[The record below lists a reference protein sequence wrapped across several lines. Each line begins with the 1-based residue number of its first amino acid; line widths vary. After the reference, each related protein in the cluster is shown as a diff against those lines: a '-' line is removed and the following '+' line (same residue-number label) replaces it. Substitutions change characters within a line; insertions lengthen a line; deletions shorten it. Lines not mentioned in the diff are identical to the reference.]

1 LVLQKIIFNNPKNK
15 GTETTMFRKTMI
27 TGLAGGML
35 LVATLTTGLVHAQ
48 DWPQRP
54 VRMVVPYTP
63 GGGTDSITR
72 VIAEKIS
79 QTDKDI
85 QFVIENK
92 PGAGG
97 NIGLTQVARAKPD
110 GLTLGMGQ
118 TSNLAINPVIMQDM
132 KFDAS
137 KDFTPIAVV
146 AELPTVLVVRADS
159 PYQSLADVIA
169 AAKAKPGQ
177 LKQALATLGTVG
189 HLAGEML
196 SYKAG
201 IKVLNVPYKGA
212 SPALTELIGGQ
223 TDYMFA
229 TPVSVINLIEDKNLR
244 ALAVTSAKRIAAMPD
259 VPTVAEQGYEG
270 FNAVD
275 WKLIVGP
282 AGVPKDAVD
291 RLSKAFITVSKDPE
305 FIKRMEADGNT
316 VVGGSA
322 ADAQAY
328 LAKEQ
333 VEWRTLLKAMQFQ
346 LK

>member
-1 LVLQKIIFNNPKNK
+1 
-15 GTETTMFRKTMI
+15 MFRKTMI

-35 LVATLTTGLVHAQ
+35 LVATLTTGVVHAQ

-146 AELPTVLVVRADS
+146 AELPTVLVVKADS
-159 PYQSLADVIA
+159 PYKSLADVIA

-201 IKVLNVPYKGA
+201 IKVL
-212 SPALTELIGGQ
+212 
-223 TDYMFA
+223 
-229 TPVSVINLIEDKNLR
+229 
-244 ALAVTSAKRIAAMPD
+244 
-259 VPTVAEQGYEG
+259 
-270 FNAVD
+270 
-275 WKLIVGP
+275 
-282 AGVPKDAVD
+282 
-291 RLSKAFITVSKDPE
+291 
-305 FIKRMEADGNT
+305 
-316 VVGGSA
+316 
-322 ADAQAY
+322 
-328 LAKEQ
+328 
-333 VEWRTLLKAMQFQ
+333 
-346 LK
+346 

>member
-1 LVLQKIIFNNPKNK
+1 
-15 GTETTMFRKTMI
+15 MFKKTMM
-27 TGLAGGML
+27 TGLTGGML
-35 LVATLTTGLVHAQ
+35 LAATLTTGLVQAQ

-72 VIAEKIS
+72 IIAEKIS
-79 QTDKDI
+79 QMDKDI

-97 NIGLTQVARAKPD
+97 NIGMTQVARAKPD

-137 KDFTPIAVV
+137 KDFTPVGVV
-146 AELPTVLVVRADS
+146 AELPTVLVVKADS

-169 AAKAKPGQ
+169 AAKANPGQ

-229 TPVSVINLIEDKNLR
+229 TPVSVLKLIEGKDLR
-244 ALAVTSAKRIAAMPD
+244 ALAVTSSKRIAAMPD

-270 FNAVD
+270 FSAVD

-282 AGVPKDAVD
+282 AGLPKDAVD
-291 RLSKAFITVSKDPE
+291 RLSKAFVAVSKDPE

-316 VVGGSA
+316 VVGGPA

>member
-1 LVLQKIIFNNPKNK
+1 
-15 GTETTMFRKTMI
+15 MI

-35 LVATLTTGLVHAQ
+35 LVATLTTDLVHAQ

-146 AELPTVLVVRADS
+146 AELPTVLVVKADS

>member
-1 LVLQKIIFNNPKNK
+1 MFNK
-15 GTETTMFRKTMI
+15 KTM
-27 TGLAGGML
+27 TGLTGGML
-35 LVATLTTGLVHAQ
+35 LVATLINGVAHAQ

-72 VIAEKIS
+72 IIADKIS
-79 QTDKDI
+79 QTDKGI

-97 NIGLTQVARAKPD
+97 NIGMTQVARAKPD
-110 GLTLGMGQ
+110 GLMLGMGQ
-118 TSNLAINPVIMQDM
+118 TSNLAINPVIMPDM

-177 LKQALATLGTVG
+177 LKQALATVGTVG

-196 SYKAG
+196 SHKAG

-229 TPVSVINLIEDKNLR
+229 TPVSVINLIADKDLR
-244 ALAVTSAKRIAAMPD
+244 ALAVTSSKRIAAMPD

-275 WKLIVGP
+275 WKMIVGP
-282 AGVPKDAVD
+282 AGVPKEAVD
-291 RLSKAFITVSKDPE
+291 RISKAFMAVSKDPE

-322 ADAQAY
+322 AGAQAY
-328 LAKEQ
+328 LTKEQ
-333 VEWRTLLKAMQFQ
+333 VEWRTLLEAIKFQ

>member
-1 LVLQKIIFNNPKNK
+1 
-15 GTETTMFRKTMI
+15 T
-27 TGLAGGML
+27 
-35 LVATLTTGLVHAQ
+35 ATSGLVYAQ

-63 GGGTDSITR
+63 SGGTDSITR
-72 VIAEKIS
+72 IIAEKIS
-79 QTDKDI
+79 QVDKDI

-97 NIGLTQVARAKPD
+97 NIGMTQVARAKPD

-169 AAKAKPGQ
+169 AAKARPGQ

-229 TPVSVINLIEDKNLR
+229 TPVSVINLIEDKDLR
-244 ALAVTSAKRIAAMPD
+244 ALAVTSSKRIAAMPN

-282 AGVPKDAVD
+282 AGVPAPAVD
-291 RLSKAFITVSKDPE
+291 RLSKAFVTVSKDPE
-305 FIKRMEADGNT
+305 FIKRMQADGNT

-328 LAKEQ
+328 LAREQ

>member
-1 LVLQKIIFNNPKNK
+1 
-15 GTETTMFRKTMI
+15 MFKKTMMAGL
-27 TGLAGGML
+27 TGSML
-35 LVATLTTGLVHAQ
+35 LVATLAGSVAHAES
-48 DWPQRP
+48 WPQRP

-72 VIAEKIS
+72 IIAEKIS
-79 QTDKDI
+79 QVDKDI
-85 QFVIENK
+85 HFVIENK

-97 NIGLTQVARAKPD
+97 NIGMTQVARAKPD

-118 TSNLAINPVIMQDM
+118 TSNLAINPVIMNDM
-132 KFDAS
+132 KFDAT
-137 KDFTPIAVV
+137 KDFTPVAVV
-146 AELPTVLVVRADS
+146 AELPTVLVVKADS
-159 PYQSLADVIA
+159 PYKSLADVIA

-229 TPVSVINLIEDKNLR
+229 TPVSVINLIADKDLR
-244 ALAVTSAKRIAAMPD
+244 ALAVTSSKRIAAMPE
-259 VPTVAEQGYEG
+259 VPTVAEQGYDG

-275 WKLIVGP
+275 WKMIVGP
-282 AGVPKDAVD
+282 AGMPKDAVD
-291 RLSKAFITVSKDPE
+291 RLSKAFVTVSKDPE
-305 FIKRMEADGNT
+305 FVKRMEDDGNT

-322 ADAQAY
+322 DDAKAY
-328 LAKEQ
+328 LKKEQ
-333 VEWRTLLKAMQFQ
+333 TEWKTLLTAMHFK

>member
-1 LVLQKIIFNNPKNK
+1 MFN
-15 GTETTMFRKTMI
+15 KTMM
-27 TGLAGGML
+27 TGLTGGML
-35 LVATLTTGLVHAQ
+35 LAATLATGHVHAQ

-72 VIAEKIS
+72 LIAEKIS

-97 NIGLTQVARAKPD
+97 NIGMTQVARAKPD

-159 PYQSLADVIA
+159 PYQSLADVVA

-229 TPVSVINLIEDKNLR
+229 TPVSVIKLIEDNSLR
-244 ALAVTSAKRIAAMPD
+244 ALAVTSGKRIAAMPA

-282 AGVPKDAVD
+282 AGLPAAAVD
-291 RLSKAFITVSKDPE
+291 RLSKAFVVVSKDPE

>member
-1 LVLQKIIFNNPKNK
+1 
-15 GTETTMFRKTMI
+15 MFRKTLM
-27 TGLAGGML
+27 TGLTGSML
-35 LVATLTTGLVHAQ
+35 LAATVTTGMAHAVQ
-48 DWPQRP
+48 EWPQRP

-72 VIAEKIS
+72 IIAEKIS
-79 QTDKDI
+79 QVDKDI
-85 QFVIENK
+85 HFVVENK

-97 NIGLTQVARAKPD
+97 NIGMTQVARAKPD

-118 TSNLAINPVIMQDM
+118 TSNLAINPVIMSDM
-132 KFDAS
+132 QFDAS
-137 KDFTPIAVV
+137 KDFTPVAVV
-146 AELPTVLVVRADS
+146 AELPTVLVVKADS
-159 PYQSLADVIA
+159 PYKSLADVID

-229 TPVSVINLIEDKNLR
+229 TPVSVINLIEDKDLR
-244 ALAVTSAKRIAAMPD
+244 ALAVTSSKRIAAMPN
-259 VPTVAEQGYEG
+259 VPTVAEQGYDG

-275 WKLIVGP
+275 WKMIVGP
-282 AGVPKDAVD
+282 AGMPKEAVD
-291 RLSKAFITVSKDPE
+291 RLSKAFMTVSKDPE
-305 FIKRMEADGNT
+305 FVKRMESDGNT

-322 ADAQAY
+322 DDAKAY
-328 LAKEQ
+328 LEKEQ
-333 VEWRTLLKAMQFQ
+333 TEWKTLLKAMDFK

>member
-1 LVLQKIIFNNPKNK
+1 
-15 GTETTMFRKTMI
+15 MFRKTMMAGL
-27 TGLAGGML
+27 TGGLLLA
-35 LVATLTTGLVHAQ
+35 ATATSGLVYAQ

-72 VIAEKIS
+72 IIAEKIS
-79 QTDKDI
+79 QVDKDI

-97 NIGLTQVARAKPD
+97 NIGMTQVARAKPD

-169 AAKAKPGQ
+169 AAKARPGQ

-229 TPVSVINLIEDKNLR
+229 TPVSVINLIEDKDLR
-244 ALAVTSAKRIAAMPD
+244 ALAVTSSKRIAAMPN

-282 AGVPKDAVD
+282 AGVPAPAVD
-291 RLSKAFITVSKDPE
+291 RLSKAFVTVSKDPE
-305 FIKRMEADGNT
+305 FIKRMQADGNT

-328 LAKEQ
+328 LAREQ

>member
-1 LVLQKIIFNNPKNK
+1 
-15 GTETTMFRKTMI
+15 MI

-35 LVATLTTGLVHAQ
+35 LVTTLTAGLVHAQ

-72 VIAEKIS
+72 IIAEKIS

-97 NIGLTQVARAKPD
+97 NIGMTQVARAKPD

-159 PYQSLADVIA
+159 PYQSLADVVA

-229 TPVSVINLIEDKNLR
+229 TPVSVINLIADKDLR
-244 ALAVTSAKRIAAMPD
+244 ALAVTSSKRIAAMPD

-282 AGVPKDAVD
+282 AGMPGPAVD
-291 RLSKAFITVSKDPE
+291 RLSKAFVVVSKDPE

-328 LAKEQ
+328 LKKEQ
-333 VEWRTLLKAMQFQ
+333 VEWRTVLKAMQFQ

>member
-1 LVLQKIIFNNPKNK
+1 
-15 GTETTMFRKTMI
+15 MFKKTMMA
-27 TGLAGGML
+27 GLTGGML
-35 LVATLTTGLVHAQ
+35 LATTVSTGLVHAK

-72 VIAEKIS
+72 IIAEKIS
-79 QTDKDI
+79 QVDQDI

-97 NIGLTQVARAKPD
+97 NIGMTQVARAKPD
-110 GLTLGMGQ
+110 GLMLGMGQ
-118 TSNLAINPVIMQDM
+118 TSNLAINPVIMPDM

-137 KDFTPIAVV
+137 KDFTPLAVV
-146 AELPTVLVVRADS
+146 AELPTVLVVRADA
-159 PYQSLADVIA
+159 PYQSLADVVA
-169 AAKAKPGQ
+169 AAKASPGR
-177 LKQALATLGTVG
+177 LKQALATVGTVG

-229 TPVSVINLIEDKNLR
+229 TPVSVINLVADKDLR
-244 ALAVTSAKRIAAMPD
+244 ALAVTSSKRIAAMPD

-282 AGVPKDAVD
+282 AGMPEMAVD
-291 RLSKAFITVSKDPE
+291 RLSKAFMTVSKDPA

-322 ADAQAY
+322 ADAKDY

-333 VEWRTLLKAMQFQ
+333 LEWRTLLKAMQFQ

>member
-1 LVLQKIIFNNPKNK
+1 
-15 GTETTMFRKTMI
+15 MFRKTMI

-35 LVATLTTGLVHAQ
+35 LVTTLTAGLVHAQ

-72 VIAEKIS
+72 IIAEKIS

-97 NIGLTQVARAKPD
+97 NIGMTQVARAKPD

-159 PYQSLADVIA
+159 PYQSLADVVA

-229 TPVSVINLIEDKNLR
+229 TPVSVINLIADKDLR
-244 ALAVTSAKRIAAMPD
+244 ALAVTSSKRIAAMPD

-282 AGVPKDAVD
+282 AGMPGPAVD
-291 RLSKAFITVSKDPE
+291 RLSKAFVVVSKDPE

-328 LAKEQ
+328 LKKEQ
-333 VEWRTLLKAMQFQ
+333 VEWRTVLKAMQFQ

>member
-1 LVLQKIIFNNPKNK
+1 
-15 GTETTMFRKTMI
+15 
-27 TGLAGGML
+27 ML

>member
-1 LVLQKIIFNNPKNK
+1 
-15 GTETTMFRKTMI
+15 
-27 TGLAGGML
+27 
-35 LVATLTTGLVHAQ
+35 
-48 DWPQRP
+48 
-54 VRMVVPYTP
+54 
-63 GGGTDSITR
+63 
-72 VIAEKIS
+72 
-79 QTDKDI
+79 
-85 QFVIENK
+85 
-92 PGAGG
+92 
-97 NIGLTQVARAKPD
+97 
-110 GLTLGMGQ
+110 
-118 TSNLAINPVIMQDM
+118 
-132 KFDAS
+132 
-137 KDFTPIAVV
+137 
-146 AELPTVLVVRADS
+146 
-159 PYQSLADVIA
+159 
-169 AAKAKPGQ
+169 
-177 LKQALATLGTVG
+177 
-189 HLAGEML
+189 
-196 SYKAG
+196 
-201 IKVLNVPYKGA
+201 
-212 SPALTELIGGQ
+212 
-223 TDYMFA
+223 
-229 TPVSVINLIEDKNLR
+229 LR

>member
-1 LVLQKIIFNNPKNK
+1 
-15 GTETTMFRKTMI
+15 MI

-244 ALAVTSAKRIAAMPD
+244 ALAVTSARRIAAMPD

>member
-1 LVLQKIIFNNPKNK
+1 
-15 GTETTMFRKTMI
+15 MFKKSVMASV
-27 TGLAGGML
+27 AGGL
-35 LVATLTTGLVHAQ
+35 LLGAVVTTGPAHAQ

-72 VIAEKIS
+72 IITEKIT

-85 QFVIENK
+85 QFVVENK

-97 NIGLTQVARAKPD
+97 NIGMTQVARSKPD

-118 TSNLAINPVIMQDM
+118 TSNLAINPIIMNDM
-132 KFDAS
+132 KFDAT
-137 KDFTPIAVV
+137 KDFTPVAVV
-146 AELPTVLVVRADS
+146 AELPTVLVVKADS
-159 PYQSLADVIA
+159 PYQSLADVVA
-169 AAKAKPGQ
+169 AAKASPGQ

-196 SYKAG
+196 SYKAD

-229 TPVSVINLIEDKNLR
+229 TPVSVLKMVENNDLR
-244 ALAVTSAKRIAAMPD
+244 ALAVTSSKRIAAMPD

-275 WKLIVGP
+275 WKIIVGP
-282 AGVPKDAVD
+282 ADLPEHAVQ
-291 RLSKAFITVSKDPE
+291 RLSKAFIEVSKDPE

-316 VVGGSA
+316 IVGGNA
-322 ADAQAY
+322 QDAQAY
-328 LAKEQ
+328 LQKEQ
-333 VEWRTLLKAMQFQ
+333 MEWSTLLKAMQFQ

>member
-1 LVLQKIIFNNPKNK
+1 
-15 GTETTMFRKTMI
+15 MFRKTMI

-244 ALAVTSAKRIAAMPD
+244 ALAVTSAKRITAMPD

>member
-1 LVLQKIIFNNPKNK
+1 
-15 GTETTMFRKTMI
+15 MFRKTMI
-27 TGLAGGML
+27 TGLAGSML
-35 LVATLTTGLVHAQ
+35 LVATLTTGVVHAQ

-72 VIAEKIS
+72 IIAEKIS
-79 QTDKDI
+79 QTDQDI

-97 NIGLTQVARAKPD
+97 NIGMTQVARAKPD

-146 AELPTVLVVRADS
+146 AELPTVLVVKADS

-244 ALAVTSAKRIAAMPD
+244 ALAVTSVKRIAAMPD

>member
-1 LVLQKIIFNNPKNK
+1 MLNR
-15 GTETTMFRKTMI
+15 TMM
-27 TGLAGGML
+27 TGLTGGML
-35 LVATLTTGLVHAQ
+35 LAATLTTGLAQAQ

-72 VIAEKIS
+72 IIAEKIS

-85 QFVIENK
+85 QFVVENK

-97 NIGLTQVARAKPD
+97 NIGMTQVARAKPD

-118 TSNLAINPVIMQDM
+118 TSNLAINPVIMPDM

-159 PYQSLADVIA
+159 PYQSLADVVA
-169 AAKAKPGQ
+169 AAKANPGQ

-229 TPVSVINLIEDKNLR
+229 TPVSVINLIEDKDLR

-291 RLSKAFITVSKDPE
+291 RLSKAFVTVSKDPE

-322 ADAQAY
+322 TDAQAY
-328 LAKEQ
+328 LAREQ

>member
-1 LVLQKIIFNNPKNK
+1 MFN
-15 GTETTMFRKTMI
+15 KTMM
-27 TGLAGGML
+27 TGLTGGML
-35 LVATLTTGLVHAQ
+35 LAATLTTGLVQAQ

-72 VIAEKIS
+72 LIAEKIS

-97 NIGLTQVARAKPD
+97 NIGMTQVARAKPD

-146 AELPTVLVVRADS
+146 AELPTVLVVKADS

-244 ALAVTSAKRIAAMPD
+244 ALAVTSVKRIAAMPD

>member
-1 LVLQKIIFNNPKNK
+1 
-15 GTETTMFRKTMI
+15 MFRKTMI

>member
-1 LVLQKIIFNNPKNK
+1 
-15 GTETTMFRKTMI
+15 MFRKTMI

-35 LVATLTTGLVHAQ
+35 LVTTLTAGLVHAQ

-72 VIAEKIS
+72 IIAEKIS
-79 QTDKDI
+79 QTDKGI

-196 SYKAG
+196 SYKAD

>member
-1 LVLQKIIFNNPKNK
+1 MFNKTKMAGLTGGVLLAA
-15 GTETTMFRKTMI
+15 TLA
-27 TGLAGGML
+27 TGLA
-35 LVATLTTGLVHAQ
+35 HAQ
-48 DWPQRP
+48 EWPQRP

-72 VIAEKIS
+72 IIADKIS
-79 QTDKDI
+79 QTDKGI

-97 NIGLTQVARAKPD
+97 NIGMIQVARAKPD
-110 GLTLGMGQ
+110 GYMLGMGQ
-118 TSNLAINPVIMQDM
+118 TSNLAINPVIMPDM
-132 KFDAS
+132 KFDAG

-159 PYQSLADVIA
+159 PYHSLADVIA

-177 LKQALATLGTVG
+177 LKQALATVGTVG

-196 SYKAG
+196 AHKAG

-229 TPVSVINLIEDKNLR
+229 TPVSVINLIADKDLR
-244 ALAVTSAKRIAAMPD
+244 ALAVTSSKRIAAMPD

-275 WKLIVGP
+275 WKMIVGP
-282 AGVPKDAVD
+282 AGVPKEAVD
-291 RLSKAFITVSKDPE
+291 RISKAFMTVSKDPE
-305 FIKRMEADGNT
+305 FVKRMEADGNT

-328 LAKEQ
+328 LTKEQ
-333 VEWRTLLKAMQFQ
+333 GEWRTLLEAIKFQ

>member
-1 LVLQKIIFNNPKNK
+1 MFKKTMMAGMAGGLVLS
-15 GTETTMFRKTMI
+15 
-27 TGLAGGML
+27 AVVASGM
-35 LVATLTTGLVHAQ
+35 AYAQ

-72 VIAEKIS
+72 IIAEKIS

-97 NIGLTQVARAKPD
+97 NIGMTQVARAKPD

-118 TSNLAINPVIMQDM
+118 TSNLAINPVIMDDM
-132 KFDAS
+132 KFDAT
-137 KDFTPIAVV
+137 KDFTPVAVV

-159 PYQSLADVIA
+159 PYQSLADVVA
-169 AAKAKPGQ
+169 AAKASPGQ

-229 TPVSVINLIEDKNLR
+229 TPVSVLKLIEDDDLR
-244 ALAVTSAKRIAAMPD
+244 ALAVTSSKRIAAMPD
-259 VPTVAEQGYEG
+259 VPTVAEQGYDD

-275 WKLIVGP
+275 WKIIVGP
-282 AGVPKDAVD
+282 ADLPQQAVQ
-291 RLSKAFITVSKDPE
+291 RLSKAFVQVSKDPQ

-316 VVGGSA
+316 VVGGTA
-322 ADAQAY
+322 DDAQAY
-328 LAKEQ
+328 LKKEQ
-333 VEWRTLLKAMQFQ
+333 VEWSTLLKAMQFQ

>member
-1 LVLQKIIFNNPKNK
+1 
-15 GTETTMFRKTMI
+15 MFKKTLM
-27 TGLAGGML
+27 TGLTGSML
-35 LVATLTTGLVHAQ
+35 LAASLACGTSHAEG
-48 DWPQRP
+48 WPQRP

-72 VIAEKIS
+72 IIAEKIT
-79 QTDKDI
+79 QVDKDI

-97 NIGLTQVARAKPD
+97 NIGMMQVARAKPD
-110 GLTLGMGQ
+110 GLTMGMGQ
-118 TSNLAINPVIMQDM
+118 TSNLAINPVIMSDM
-132 KFDAS
+132 KFDAT
-137 KDFTPIAVV
+137 KDFTPVGVV
-146 AELPTVLVVRADS
+146 AELPTVLVVKADS
-159 PYQSLADVIA
+159 PYKSLADVID

-229 TPVSVINLIEDKNLR
+229 TPVSVINLIGDKDLR
-244 ALAVTSAKRIAAMPD
+244 ALAVTSSKRIAAMPD

-275 WKLIVGP
+275 WKMIVGP
-282 AGVPKDAVD
+282 ADMPQEAVD
-291 RLSKAFITVSKDPE
+291 RVSKAFMQVSKDPE
-305 FIKRMEADGNT
+305 YVKRMEADGNT
-316 VVGGSA
+316 VIGGSA
-322 ADAQAY
+322 EEAKAY
-328 LAKEQ
+328 LEKEQ
-333 VEWRTLLKAMQFQ
+333 KEWATLLKAMNFQ

>member
-1 LVLQKIIFNNPKNK
+1 M
-15 GTETTMFRKTMI
+15 MFKKTLMAGL
-27 TGLAGGML
+27 TGSLLLA
-35 LVATLTTGLVHAQ
+35 ATLATSAAHAEG
-48 DWPQRP
+48 WPQRP

-72 VIAEKIS
+72 IIADKIS
-79 QTDKDI
+79 QEDKGI
-85 QFVIENK
+85 QFVVENK

-97 NIGLTQVARAKPD
+97 NIGMTQVARAKAD

-118 TSNLAINPVIMQDM
+118 TSNLAINPVIMNDM
-132 KFDAS
+132 KFDAT

-146 AELPTVLVVRADS
+146 AELPTVLVVKADS
-159 PYQSLADVIA
+159 PYKSLADVVA
-169 AAKAKPGQ
+169 AAKEKPGQ

-229 TPVSVINLIEDKNLR
+229 TPVSVINLIGDKDLR
-244 ALAVTSAKRIAAMPD
+244 ALAVTSSKRIAAMPD
-259 VPTVAEQGYEG
+259 VPTVAEQGYDD

-275 WKLIVGP
+275 FKMIVGP
-282 AGVPKDAVD
+282 ADMPKEAVD
-291 RLSKAFITVSKDPE
+291 RLSKAFMAVSKDPE
-305 FIKRMEADGNT
+305 FVKRMESEGNT
-316 VVGGSA
+316 VVGGT
-322 ADAQAY
+322 ADDAKAY

-333 VEWRTLLKAMQFQ
+333 SEWATLLKAMDIQ